1 MLDEERLVLTMW
13 AVDVILGL
21 DPVAAGP
28 VLHADPL
35 LLSAG
40 HVKVLQATSRDGGLK
55 VNKVL
60 ALVINFECQFL
71 CFQRCVQFV
80 NVKNFCF
87 KFVTTSAN
95 NCESCAA

>member
-1 MLDEERLVLTMW
+1 MW
-13 AVDVILGL
+13 AVDVLLGL
-21 DPVAAGP
+21 DHVAADP
-28 VLHADPL
+28 LLHADPL
-35 LLSAG
+35 LPSAG

-71 CFQRCVQFV
+71 CFQRCVQLV

>member
-40 HVKVLQATSRDGGLK
+40 HVKVLQTTSRDVGLK

-60 ALVINFECQFL
+60 ALIINFECQLL